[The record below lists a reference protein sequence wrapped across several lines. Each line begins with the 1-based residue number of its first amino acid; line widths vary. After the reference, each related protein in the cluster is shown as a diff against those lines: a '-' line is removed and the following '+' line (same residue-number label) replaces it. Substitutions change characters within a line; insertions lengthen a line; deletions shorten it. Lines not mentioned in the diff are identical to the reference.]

1 MFNIVTQKSPAREV
15 WLQQLAEAV
24 TDPDELLRLL
34 SLQNNP
40 ELRAGS
46 AARALFPLRVPH
58 PFIAKM
64 RIGDA
69 NDPLLR
75 QVITLKSEFNLT
87 PTFSADPL
95 NEHHSPIPGLLHK
108 YQDRVLLL
116 VKGGCAVN
124 CRYCFRRHFPYE
136 ENKGNKQNWQTAL
149 NYIQRHTELNEV
161 IFSGGDPLM
170 AKDHE
175 LDWLISQLET
185 IPHIK
190 RLRIHSRL
198 PVVIPARITT
208 TLCQRFN
215 VSRLQVIMV
224 THINH
229 TNEIDNE
236 FSRAMEQLK
245 QVNVTLLNQSVL
257 LRGINDNA
265 DSLAKLSNKL
275 FENGILPYYLHL
287 LDKVQGA
294 AHFMV
299 TDEEAR
305 IIMKELLTRI
315 SGYLVPKLTREIGGK
330 LSKTP
335 IDLQLQ

>member
-1 MFNIVTQKSPAREV
+1 MFNIVTQKSHTREL
-15 WLQQLAEAV
+15 WLQQLAESV
-24 TDPDELLRLL
+24 TIPDELLRLL
-34 SLQNNP
+34 ALENNQ
-40 ELRAGS
+40 ELRAGT
-46 AARALFPLRVPH
+46 AARALFPMRVPH

-75 QVITLKSEFNLT
+75 QVITVQSEFNLI
-87 PTFSADPL
+87 PTFSTDPL
-95 NEHHSPIPGLLHK
+95 NEQNNPIPGLLHK

-116 VKGGCAVN
+116 VKGSCAVN
-124 CRYCFRRHFPYE
+124 CRYCFRRYFPYE
-136 ENKGNKQNWQTAL
+136 KNKGNKQNLKAVL
-149 NYIQRHTELNEV
+149 NYIQRHTEVNEV

-170 AKDHE
+170 IKDHE
-175 LDWLISQLET
+175 LDWLMLHLEA

-208 TLCQRFN
+208 TLCHRFN
-215 VSRLQVIMV
+215 ISRLQVIMV

-229 TNEIDNE
+229 PNEIDSE
-236 FSRAMEQLK
+236 FSSAMEQLK
-245 QVNVTLLNQSVL
+245 QVSVTLLNQSVL
-257 LRGINDNA
+257 LRGVNDNPNC
-265 DSLAKLSNKL
+265 LAKLSNKL

-287 LDKVQGA
+287 LDKVNGA

-305 IIMKELLTRI
+305 IIIKELITRI

-330 LSKTP
+330 LSKIP
-335 IDLQLQ
+335 IDLRL

>member
-1 MFNIVTQKSPAREV
+1 MLNIVNQKKPVREL
-15 WLQQLAEAV
+15 WIQQLKSAV
-24 TDPDELLRLL
+24 TDPHELLRLL
-34 SLQNNP
+34 SLENNS
-40 ELRAGS
+40 ELRSGIS
-46 AARALFPLRVPH
+46 ARALFPMRVPKS
-58 PFIAKM
+58 FITKM
-64 RIGDA
+64 RIADA

-87 PTFSADPL
+87 PTFSVDPL
-95 NEHHSPIPGLLHK
+95 NEQNNQIPGLLHK

-116 VKGGCAVN
+116 IKGGCAVN
-124 CRYCFRRHFPYE
+124 CRYCFRRHFPYKK
-136 ENKGNKQNWQTAL
+136 NKGNKQNWKIAL
-149 NYIQRHTELNEV
+149 SYIKQHNELHEV

-175 LDWLISQLET
+175 LDWMISQLEI

-190 RLRIHSRL
+190 RIRIHSRL
-198 PVVIPARITT
+198 PVVIPARITR
-208 TLCQRFN
+208 TLCERFN
-215 VSRLQVIMV
+215 ISRLQIIMV

-229 TNEIDNE
+229 ANEIDNE
-236 FSRAMEQLK
+236 FNLAMKQLK
-245 QVNVTLLNQSVL
+245 RVNVTLLNQSVL

-265 DSLAKLSNKL
+265 NCLAKLSNKL

-305 IIMKELLTRI
+305 VIMKELITLI
-315 SGYLVPKLTREIGGK
+315 SGYLVPRLSREITGK
-330 LSKTP
+330 LSKTL
-335 IDLQLQ
+335 IDL